1 MIRLRF
7 ALFWE
12 AMRIALQSIWAH
24 KLRAF
29 LTLLGIIIGVSSVL
43 LVGASIEGLETYV
56 ETAVSKA
63 LGSNTFILA
72 RFAHT
77 GSMTDEEWERMWR
90 RNKAPKIEDLD
101 FLRARC
107 PACAEIAA
115 EMGATHN
122 TYYANQEMLDS
133 QIRGVTANMVYLTDL
148 TVEEGRFFTETEEEH
163 STFVGVIGTDV
174 REKFFQNVDPL
185 GQIIKV
191 QNYPVRIVGVLEK
204 MGSVFGTSLDNVVYV
219 PIGAFYKMFGGR
231 RQLAIRGK
239 STTRDN
245 FDTAVDQV
253 RVAMRARRHLRP
265 NEDDDFGLITTDDI
279 NNNVDAF
286 TGAIA
291 MVVTPITLISLLVGG
306 IVVMNIML
314 VSVTER
320 TFEIGLRKA
329 LGARRTD
336 IIYQF
341 LIEAFFLAA
350 SGGAVGLG
358 LAFLGATII
367 ESTTPI
373 PMTITLAYIVLSL
386 GVSGGIGVIFGL
398 YPAVKASRLDPIVAI
413 SAER

>member
-1 MIRLRF
+1 MVRLRF

-12 AMRIALQSIWAH
+12 AVKIALQSIWMH

-29 LTLLGIIIGVSSVL
+29 LTLLGIIIGVASVL

-56 ETAVSKA
+56 TTAVSKA

-72 RFAHT
+72 RIAHS
-77 GSMTDEEWERMWR
+77 GRMTDEEWERMWR
-90 RNKAPKIEDLD
+90 RNKAPELQDLD

-107 PACAEIAA
+107 PDCSEIAA
-115 EMGATHN
+115 EMGGTHN
-122 TYYANQEMLDS
+122 TYYGNQEMLDS
-133 QIRGVTANMVYLTDL
+133 QIRGVTANMMYLTDL
-148 TVEEGRFFTETEEEH
+148 TVEEGRFFSDTEEEH
-163 STFVGVIGTDV
+163 SWFVGVIGSEIKD
-174 REKFFQNVDPL
+174 KFFQNVDPV

-191 QNYPVRIVGVLEK
+191 QNYPIRVVGVLEK
-204 MGSVFGTSLDNVVYV
+204 MGSVFGNSLDNVVYV

-231 RQLAIRGK
+231 RSLAIRGK
-239 STTRDN
+239 STTREN
-245 FDTAVDQV
+245 FETAVDQV

-265 NEDDDFGLITTDDI
+265 NEDDDFGLITTEDI
-279 NNNVDAF
+279 NNDVDAF

-358 LAFLGATII
+358 LAFIGSIII
-367 ESTTPI
+367 EKTTPI
-373 PMTITLAYIVLSL
+373 PMTITFAYIFLSL
-386 GVSGGIGVIFGL
+386 AFSGGIGIIFGL
-398 YPAVKASRLDPIVAI
+398 YPAWKASRLDPIVAI

>member
-1 MIRLRF
+1 MIGLRF

-12 AMRIALQSIWAH
+12 AVRIALQSIWAH

-90 RNKAPKIEDLD
+90 RNKAPNLEDLD

-122 TYYANQEMLDS
+122 TYFANQEMLDS

-148 TVEEGRFFTETEEEH
+148 TVEEGRFFSDSEEEH
-163 STFVGVIGTDV
+163 STFVGVIGTDIK
-174 REKFFQNVDPL
+174 EKFFQNVDPV

-204 MGSVFGTSLDNVVYV
+204 MGSVFGNSLDNVVYV

-231 RQLAIRGK
+231 RQLAFRGK

-279 NNNVDAF
+279 NNSVDAF

-358 LAFLGATII
+358 LAFVGATII
-367 ESTTPI
+367 ENTTPI